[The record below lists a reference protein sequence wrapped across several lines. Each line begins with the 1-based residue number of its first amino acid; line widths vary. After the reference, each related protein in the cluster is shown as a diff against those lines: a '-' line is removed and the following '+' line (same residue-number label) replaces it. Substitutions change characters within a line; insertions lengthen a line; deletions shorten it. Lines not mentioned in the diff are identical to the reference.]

1 MSNQD
6 FQSGVGS
13 QSPDGNSNP
22 KARDAAREA
31 FAKVSEAARD
41 TGATAKQAASETACT
56 MTEQVKELLD
66 RQLGTGW
73 TVASQF
79 AKSVKRA
86 ADDLESSSPVAAGL
100 VRNFAG
106 RAQNYAEEMQ
116 DQTVEQVMRTAS
128 DFTRR
133 QPALVFG
140 LATLAG
146 FFVLRTMKSAQAV
159 SSPPIQPGGPAQN
172 AASHG

>member
-1 MSNQD
+1 MSNPD
-6 FQSGVGS
+6 FQSGPTS
-13 QSPDGNSNP
+13 QSSESSSGQNV
-22 KARDAAREA
+22 RDAAREA

-41 TGATAKQAASETACT
+41 TGAKAKQAASETAFT

-73 TVASQF
+73 TVAGQF
-79 AKSVKRA
+79 ASSVKRA
-86 ADDLESSSPVAAGL
+86 ADDLEGSSPVVAGL

-106 RAQNYAEEMQ
+106 RAEEYAEEMQ

-140 LATLAG
+140 LAALAG
-146 FFVLRTMKSAQAV
+146 FFMLRTMKSARVV
-159 SSPPIQPGGPAQN
+159 SSPPIQPVQPAQD
-172 AASHG
+172 AASYG